1 MLVTPDIYKPY
12 LMQWYIAK
20 LVFRIIS
27 GEGNHTPQF
36 DEQLRLIHASNEFEA
51 FEQARELGITEQD
64 QFENVN
70 NTIVEWRFIDI
81 AEIHRF
87 PGLANGVEIYSR
99 IMEED
104 DADRYTDI
112 VQKKAEH
119 IRDRLHRSY
128 LQPI

>member
-1 MLVTPDIYKPY
+1 
-12 LMQWYIAK
+12 MQWYIAK
-20 LVFRIIS
+20 IVFRIIS

-51 FEQARELGITEQD
+51 FEQARELGISEQD

-70 NTIVEWRFIDI
+70 NSTVEWRFIDI
-81 AEIHRF
+81 PEIQRF
-87 PGLANGVEIYSR
+87 TGLNHGAEIYSR
-99 IMEED
+99 IIEEED
-104 DADRYTDI
+104 ANRYTEI

-119 IRDRLHRSY
+119 IRDRLQHSY

>member
-1 MLVTPDIYKPY
+1 
-12 LMQWYIAK
+12 MQWYIAK

-36 DEQLRLIHASNEFEA
+36 DEQLRLILASNEFEA
-51 FEQARELGITEQD
+51 FEQARDLGITEQD